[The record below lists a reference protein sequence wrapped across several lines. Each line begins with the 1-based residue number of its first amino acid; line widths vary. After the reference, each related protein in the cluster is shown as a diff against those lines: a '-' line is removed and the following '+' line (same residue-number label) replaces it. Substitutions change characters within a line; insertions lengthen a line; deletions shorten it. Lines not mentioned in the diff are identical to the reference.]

1 MGTLLQQ
8 LLKKRW
14 KLVPASSAVSLL
26 EQKRFV
32 PQSRQLA
39 GLLSSN
45 SAATRLVLLLFFLLP
60 FLLWVSVPLQA
71 ATMPPTAIDETQN
84 SKAMGYTDSRKVV
97 RDAQGNLY
105 VAYRKK
111 YKLHYETA
119 YHIFVAKST
128 DNGLT
133 WHVLNAAQPI
143 ETVGDFNQRVPAIA
157 IDRADG
163 LHVVWYGPDETT
175 TNDDENQLKYVHST
189 DGGLTWS
196 AWRNIAPVAGYQGQA
211 LWQEHP
217 TIYVDNDNRIYVVWE
232 GRDDWYTQSA
242 QIKFTRSSDGGQS
255 WTPWV
260 NVAPSNHSH
269 SRPALVVSGEQLYV
283 FAYGNRG
290 GLQQILYASSMDG
303 GRAWSRW
310 RQVAPSGQDQ
320 RHVAAAV
327 DRTGRIHIVWRQ
339 PPFSA
344 AAASRNNTQIYYAMY
359 DGMTWRAPVHVGS
372 HMGGAQTYPSIA
384 VDAEQTVWITWVET
398 TDPYDFP
405 NDAPTTGAVYY
416 VVKSELGW
424 SAPLLY
430 GGSGSN
436 LYPSLRRNLTSG
448 REQVDVV
455 WLEALPTDYAIRF
468 AQLARPTTFL
478 PAAQQP
484 EAVSPLVAAFT
495 RIAWALDF
503 DTAPLRAIQIDTL
516 PQSTQWLRDLRAV
529 LTLVAVVSL
538 YVIAKFF
545 MRRWLQVAFR

>member
-1 MGTLLQQ
+1 MPT
-8 LLKKRW
+8 
-14 KLVPASSAVSLL
+14 SSAFSLL
-26 EQKRFV
+26 TQKRFV
-32 PQSRQLA
+32 SRLWPLSNQLSIKRA
-39 GLLSSN
+39 AVCLVLMVFLLLTFLLGVSAPLH
-45 SAATRLVLLLFFLLP
+45 AATTSPR
-60 FLLWVSVPLQA
+60 
-71 ATMPPTAIDETQN
+71 TIDETQN

-97 RDAQGNLY
+97 RDSHGNLY

-143 ETVGDFNQRVPAIA
+143 EAVGDFNQRVPAIA

-163 LHVVWYGPDETT
+163 LHVVWYGPDEATA
-175 TNDDENQLKYVHST
+175 NDDENQIKYTHST

-196 AWRNIAPVAGYQGQA
+196 AWRNLAPVTGYQGQA

-217 TIYVDNDNRIYVVWE
+217 TIYVDNENLIYVVWE

-242 QIKFTRSSDGGQS
+242 QIKFTRSRDGGHS

-269 SRPALVVSGEQLYV
+269 SRPALIVTDEQLYV

-290 GLQQILYASSMDG
+290 GLQQILYASSTDG
-303 GRAWSRW
+303 GSAWSHW
-310 RQVAPSGQDQ
+310 RPVAPSGQDQ

-327 DRTGRIHIVWRQ
+327 DHAGHIHLVWRQ

-344 AAASRNNTQIYYAMY
+344 AAAPRNTTQIYYAMY
-359 DGMTWRAPVHVGS
+359 DGVAWNAPVHVGS
-372 HMGGAQTYPSIA
+372 HVGGAQTYPSIA

-416 VVKSELGW
+416 VVKSDLGW
-424 SAPLLY
+424 SAPILY
-430 GGSGSN
+430 GGSGNN
-436 LYPSLRRNLTSG
+436 LYPSLRRNLTAG

-468 AQLARPTTFL
+468 AQLARPTVFL

-495 RIAWALDF
+495 HIAWALDF

-516 PQSTQWLRDLRAV
+516 PQSAQWLRDLRAV